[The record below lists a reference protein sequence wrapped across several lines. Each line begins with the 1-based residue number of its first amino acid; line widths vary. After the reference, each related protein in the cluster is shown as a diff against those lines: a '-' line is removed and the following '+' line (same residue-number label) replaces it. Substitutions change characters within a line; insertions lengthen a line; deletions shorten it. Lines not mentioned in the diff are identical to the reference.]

1 MKIVFLTAWVGS
13 IGLAMVWFASL
24 LAGYLDVAS
33 RVLWE
38 ESCALRVCQRLP
50 SPKAPL
56 SCTLLTV

>member
-33 RVLWE
+33 HVLWE
-38 ESCALRVCQRLP
+38 ESCALQVC
-50 SPKAPL
+50 
-56 SCTLLTV
+56 